1 MMIRVFG
8 CKKYSKLSYEKLD
21 RELSDAEHRFLQ
33 KHESA
38 CSDCGRQAEQG
49 FIALNMLRESAMEA
63 EVRPHFEERVIRSWR
78 LEKVRSGFGYW
89 SPAVLGAAV
98 AGIVL
103 LAAIQMIAQPSHLPN
118 IRVPANNEAMR
129 YSPPHFPELVNYSD
143 PDRTLRR

>member
-1 MMIRVFG
+1 MRVFG

-21 RELSDAEHRFLQ
+21 RELSDSERGFLQ
-33 KHESA
+33 KHGAA
-38 CSDCGRQAEQG
+38 CAECGRAAEQG
-49 FIALNMLRESAMEA
+49 FIALNMLRECAMEA
-63 EVRPHFEERVIRSWR
+63 EVRPHFEERVVRSWK

-118 IRVPANNEAMR
+118 IRVPANSEAR
-129 YSPPHFPELVNYSD
+129 LNTQPHFPELENYSD
-143 PDRTLRR
+143 PNRDLR